1 MSDFNYQ
8 EYLRNNPLTQE
19 EVKEE
24 QLLTEEKKK
33 DVEESAPGYK
43 HDCAAHVMHESHGYG
58 LCLEGRHTLVE
69 TTEGHAEVTH
79 YDVMFKSG
87 EIVEKIP
94 VNELKVITSESHSHS
109 KYEEDDVEEVMGID
123 RKGNK
128 KPDSGISKKAKAKQD
143 AKNMKEEEIQE
154 GIPQGSEIADYVEG
168 MFNSDVVEKEG
179 FQSDIWR
186 KEQYASNDYREGS
199 VFLDLVDHLKS
210 VGGKDVLEGNP
221 DIHLELLSND
231 DIQWSADVTLDE
243 NLAEDNINENQEVF
257 SDEELDYI
265 GDMMTAMYE
274 KLGLDAGGGE
284 TDVKKA
290 IALSDRIEGFFQ
302 SLKEEK
308 VTEEVTEEEIQEEV
322 PSSKMKVSELKAKIK
337 EDIISLLQEEEE
349 EEVEVEDEVEVE
361 EPAMDA
367 SDAQD
372 GLTQDEKEIQ
382 DSLKIAYDN
391 AVAMGDQK
399 LADQI
404 GNSITF
410 FTRTHV
416 VER

>member
-8 EYLRNNPLTQE
+8 AYLKNNPLLQE

-24 QLLTEEKKK
+24 KLLTEEKKK

-94 VNELKVITSESHSHS
+94 VNELKVLTSESHSHS

-128 KPDSGISKKAKAKQD
+128 KPDSEMSKAAKAKQD
-143 AKNMKEEEIQE
+143 AKNMKEEAVGYIGDEPLSALPKMGTADMNLWHVVKLIDAGILQDSEKDKALKALDPKRPLEEI
-154 GIPQGSEIADYVEG
+154 
-168 MFNSDVVEKEG
+168 KEN
-179 FQSDIWR
+179 R
-186 KEQYASNDYREGS
+186 P
-199 VFLDLVDHLKS
+199 H
-210 VGGKDVLEGNP
+210 P
-221 DIHLELLSND
+221 
-231 DIQWSADVTLDE
+231 T
-243 NLAEDNINENQEVF
+243 EVF
-257 SDEELDYI
+257 SDEQLDYI
-265 GDMMTAMYE
+265 GDMLVAMYE
-274 KLGLDAGGGE
+274 KLGLEKSPGE
-284 TDVKKA
+284 TDVVKA
-290 IALSDRIEGFFQ
+290 GALMDRIEGFFET
-302 SLKEEK
+302 LN
-308 VTEEVTEEEIQEEV
+308 EEVTEEEIQEEV

-337 EDIISLLQEEEE
+337 EDIISLLNEEEE